1 MTTLASPANILFV
14 DDEPFILR
22 SLQRLFSSLYNVFTA
37 SSGLEAIEIVSHNQI
52 HVVVCDQRMPEMIG
66 VEALAV
72 IKEISPSTMRIL
84 LTGYSDMAA
93 LVDSIN
99 DGEIFR
105 YILKPWNNKELKEI
119 VGYAADIARESLVE
133 GTHFVAER
141 AADPNS
147 GRGDPASVA
156 SVALVGAIEAA
167 VDLLV
172 LDDDK
177 ATFELIRKAYDSPG
191 EVHYANTIDKAFAM
205 LEDNPA
211 IGILITDVKVHH
223 EPVTEMVSVLK
234 YHYPY
239 IVTIAL
245 TTLGDSELLRQ
256 LINQCQIFRFM
267 IKPPSRPVLM
277 GSIQKALDKHN
288 TLKTS
293 NTELKRYQ
301 VDVSSLDTEG
311 ATFKRMSGLGT
322 RLKEKV
328 RALFGW
334 LMR

>member
-1 MTTLASPANILFV
+1 MTALATSANILFV

-22 SLQRLFSSLYNVFTA
+22 SLQRLFSSVYNVFTA
-37 SSGLEAIEIVSHNQI
+37 SSGLEAIQIVSQNQI

-72 IKEISPSTMRIL
+72 IKEISPATMRIL

-119 VGYAADIARESLVE
+119 VGCAADIARESLVE

-147 GRGDPASVA
+147 GRSDLPSVA
-156 SVALVGAIEAA
+156 IVAAIESA

-172 LDDDK
+172 VDDDK
-177 ATFELIRKAYDSPG
+177 ATFDLIRNAYDSPG
-191 EVHYANTIDKAFAM
+191 KIHHANTIDKAFAL

-211 IGILITDVKVHH
+211 IGILITDVKVNR
-223 EPVTEMVSVLK
+223 EPVAEMVAALK

-245 TTLGDSELLRQ
+245 TSLGDSELLRQ

-293 NTELKRYQ
+293 ASESKRYQ
-301 VDVSSLDTEG
+301 VDVTGLDTNG
-311 ATFKRMSGLGT
+311 VMFKRMGSLGA

-334 LMR
+334 FIR

>member
-1 MTTLASPANILFV
+1 MTALATTPTNILFV

-22 SLQRLFSSLYNVFTA
+22 SLQRLFSSIYNVFTA
-37 SSGLEAIEIVSHNQI
+37 SSGLEAIDIVSKNQI

-72 IKEISPSTMRIL
+72 IKEISPATMRIL
-84 LTGYSDMAA
+84 LTGYSDMSA

-147 GRGDPASVA
+147 VRSDLPST
-156 SVALVGAIEAA
+156 ALVSAIESA

-172 LDDDK
+172 VDDDK
-177 ATFELIRKAYDSPG
+177 ATFELISKAYDSPG
-191 EVHYANTIDKAFAM
+191 RVHYANTIDKAFTL

-211 IGILITDVKVHH
+211 IGILITDVKANR
-223 EPVTEMVSVLK
+223 EPVAEMVAALK

-245 TTLGDSELLRQ
+245 TSLGDSELLRQ

-288 TLKTS
+288 TLKS
-293 NTELKRYQ
+293 SASEAKRYQ
-301 VDVSSLDTEG
+301 VDVSGLDTDG
-311 ATFKRMSGLGT
+311 AMFKRMGGLGA
-322 RLKEKV
+322 RLKAKV

-334 LMR
+334 LVR